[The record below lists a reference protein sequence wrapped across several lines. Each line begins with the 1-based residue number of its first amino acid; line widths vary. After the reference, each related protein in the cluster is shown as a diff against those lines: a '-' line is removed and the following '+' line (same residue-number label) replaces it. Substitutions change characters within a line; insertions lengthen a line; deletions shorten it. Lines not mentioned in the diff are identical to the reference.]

1 MIVCIS
7 KCYPYKYYIM
17 KYMATTGNQ
26 IASMLQK
33 EYMIIACM
41 VAYHSSTSC
50 IDCVPYIN
58 PKSLLKN

>member
-1 MIVCIS
+1 MV
-7 KCYPYKYYIM
+7 
-17 KYMATTGNQ
+17 TTGNQ

-41 VAYHSSTSC
+41 VAYHSTSC

-58 PKSLLKN
+58 PKLLLKN